1 MIKKTYSFRFSE
13 ETIKQ
18 LDKVS
23 NKEFEGNRTKAVEKM
38 IYDRYTFYFDK
49 NTKPVIKFF
58 DNILK
63 AVAKENEPKNRSLKK
78 RKRQTK

>member
-1 MIKKTYSFRFSE
+1 MKRTYSFRFSD

-38 IYDRYTFYFDK
+38 IYDRYAFFYDK
-49 NTKPVIKFF
+49 NAKPVIKLF

-63 AVAKENEPKNRSLKK
+63 VLDKESKTVNRSLEK